1 MVITIGLEQ
10 QLRYNILL
18 PIIIGTVVILITTL
32 YPLNTSTGIWE
43 STTYDYIYDSSLS
56 ATQTRITYMK
66 KYLNEYFDVT
76 KNNMNTIHDYIQSSA
91 SGDLNV
97 ETNYKNYFAVNT
109 FNFGTPPKD
118 VDGYYLASASFLKN
132 INNDHDLSLVDS
144 YSLNQ
149 STIFDN
155 AIRATFKS
163 TNLYTTM
170 YFGFERNGLHRRYP
184 YADLTSFV
192 TYTDTCYYNN
202 QPITTYDPRCR
213 IWYGIAK
220 YDDNIHYTAP
230 YRNALTGQV
239 RITASRRVLNGTELL
254 GVFGIDF
261 LMQEIDD
268 IIDSNIVMSSG
279 YMFIMSSDGSLI
291 SYPNID
297 RSGSVA
303 PTVITMESDIN
314 ANTWYNI
321 LDEENVSPLYT
332 SVIDTNGKQ
341 WIIVY
346 VYMEET
352 DYYIVMMYPES
363 DVSDTKDEIF
373 GTVTKTTLNGTIV
386 LPIISGIIM
395 LISFCV
401 INTMGKHY
409 TEPIRQL
416 LNDVK
421 QIGTADLDIELG
433 NRAPVS
439 SEFTALRHNFKH
451 LLTAV
456 QFGNDAY
463 YGGNMQKAL
472 ESYENAEKLMST
484 LGVVRGLSVCYN
496 NKANVYKQMGKFRE
510 AEEFYLKSI
519 SLVKKLIGESNENS
533 TVLAYKVS
541 LSYKLMNLGVL
552 YKDTNQIPKA
562 LENFAE
568 SISLARET
576 DNALGISKISGNLAQ
591 LYLDVYR
598 NDKQKIKEAHDLI
611 YDAYETI
618 KDKGDEISLQYASM
632 NIGIYE
638 KNINKKY
645 ELALSWF
652 TNVLR
657 DHAVVDMYVKQV
669 CLQNVQEILILLGRT
684 AEARQISQQTTT
696 VIPNDVL
703 FVLDCSGSMAGQ
715 FINTCKSSI
724 KDIMVNYLQDSDN
737 ISMMTFNSN
746 VSTIFSNETKQN
758 HVNLYTKID
767 NIKADGGT
775 AFYDALYH
783 AINEM
788 DKSGDATKW
797 IVALTDGDDQ
807 HSKRK
812 PEEVIK
818 LVKQKSVNIVIMTVG
833 KLANAD
839 IIKKICNSVKN
850 GGKGILIEIE
860 KNPAEINK
868 AFAKVAKLIVGQLNV
883 ESL

>member
-1 MVITIGLEQ
+1 MIVTIGLEQ

-18 PIIIGTVVILITTL
+18 PIVIGTVVILITTL
-32 YPLNTSTGIWE
+32 YPLNTSTGVWE

-56 ATQTRITYMK
+56 TTQTRITYMK

-76 KNNMNTIHDYIQSSA
+76 KNNINTIHDYIQSSA

-97 ETNYKNYFAVNT
+97 ENDYKNYFAINT
-109 FNFGTPPKD
+109 FNFGTPQKD
-118 VDGYYLASASFLKN
+118 ADGYYFSSASFLKN
-132 INNDHDLSLVDS
+132 INSEHDLSLVDP

-213 IWYGIAK
+213 IWYATAK
-220 YDDNIHYTAP
+220 YDDDVHYTAP
-230 YRNALTGQV
+230 YKNALTGQV
-239 RITASRRVLNGTELL
+239 RITASKRVLNGTDLL
-254 GVFGIDF
+254 GVFGLDF

-297 RSGSVA
+297 RSGSVP
-303 PTVITMESDIN
+303 PTIITMESDIN
-314 ANTWYNI
+314 ANTWYDI
-321 LDEENVSPLYT
+321 LDEENTLPLYT
-332 SVIDTNGKQ
+332 SVTDTNGDQ

-363 DVSDTKDEIF
+363 DITETTNDIF

-386 LPIISGIIM
+386 LPILSGIIM
-395 LISFCV
+395 LIAFGV
-401 INTMGKHY
+401 INTIGKHY

-496 NKANVYKQMGKFRE
+496 NKANVYKQMGKFKE
-510 AEEFYLKSI
+510 AEEFYLKSV
-519 SLVKKLIGESNENS
+519 SLVKKLIGESSDNS
-533 TVLAYKVS
+533 TILAYKVA

-552 YKDTNQIPKA
+552 YKDTNQISKA

-618 KDKGDEISLQYASM
+618 KNKGDEISLQYALM

-638 KNINKKY
+638 KNVNKKY

-657 DHAVVDMYVKQV
+657 DYAVVDMYVKQV
-669 CLQNVQEILILLGRT
+669 CLQNVHEILTLLGRNE
-684 AEARQISQQTTT
+684 EASQISQQTTT
-696 VIPNDVL
+696 VVPNDVL

-746 VSTIFSNETKQN
+746 VQTIFSNETKQN
-758 HVNLYTKID
+758 HINLYTKID

-783 AINEM
+783 AINAM

-818 LVKQKSVNIVIMTVG
+818 LIKQKSVNVIIMTVG

-839 IIKKICNSVKN
+839 TIKKICSSVRN